1 MIVLLS
7 QGGQA
12 ADQLFVQILPW
23 IGILAILIILGGG
36 IAVWLRKRMAV
47 NADDS
52 SAGFILADLREM
64 RDRGDISPEEFENAK
79 ARMITSMSASTK
91 PRTDDT
97 EDATDRASA
106 SRSPDRITPSVPP
119 RRRPKPD

>member
-1 MIVLLS
+1 MILLLS
-7 QGGQA
+7 QSGQA

-52 SAGFILADLREM
+52 TAGFILADLREM
-64 RDRGDISPEEFENAK
+64 RDRGEISPEEFENAK
-79 ARMITSMSASTK
+79 ARMIKHMSATETS
-91 PRTDDT
+91 RADDP
-97 EDATDRASA
+97 AARASG
-106 SRSPDRITPSVPP
+106 STSPDRITPSIPP
-119 RRRPKPD
+119 RRAPERD

>member
-79 ARMITSMSASTK
+79 ARMITSMSAATK
-91 PRTDDT
+91 PRTDDA

>member
-1 MIVLLS
+1 MILLLS
-7 QGGQA
+7 QSGQA

-52 SAGFILADLREM
+52 TAVFILADLREM
-64 RDRGDISPEEFENAK
+64 RDRGEISPEEFENAK
-79 ARMITSMSASTK
+79 ARMIKNMSATK
-91 PRTDDT
+91 TSRADDP
-97 EDATDRASA
+97 AARASG
-106 SRSPDRITPSVPP
+106 SSSPDRITPSFPP
-119 RRRPKPD
+119 RRAPERD